1 MTTPSLLISII
12 LITSF
17 SNCRNENSRTAP
29 VSGREDKA
37 VSKIEINLF
46 PAFNNYSVISIDKS
60 SNTIQFKVDS
70 TIESYQQG
78 KTALF
83 SMNLD
88 TFRSHTLIDSFYSQ
102 SFLDSIKSKPETPLV
117 RDGLSIFTV
126 IKHNHILDTIDSGNV
141 YPKILSTNIL
151 SQVDYILRNTNDEEL
166 KKYIKDLKRYFY

>member
-12 LITSF
+12 LIASF

-29 VSGREDKA
+29 VSESQDKA
-37 VSKIEINLF
+37 VNKIEINLF

-70 TIESYQQG
+70 TRESYQQG

-102 SFLDSIKSKPETPLV
+102 SFLDSIKSKPETSRV

-126 IKHNHILDTIDSGNV
+126 IRHNNILDTIDSGNV
-141 YPKILSTNIL
+141 YPKILSTNIQ
-151 SQVDYILRNTNDEEL
+151 SQVDYILRNTEDEEL
-166 KKYIKDLKRYFY
+166 KKYIKDLKGYF